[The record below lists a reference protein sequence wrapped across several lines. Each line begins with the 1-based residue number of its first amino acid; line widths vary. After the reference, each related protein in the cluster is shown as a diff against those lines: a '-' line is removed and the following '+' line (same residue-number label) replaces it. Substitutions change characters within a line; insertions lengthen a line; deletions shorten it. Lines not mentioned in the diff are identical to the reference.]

1 MSLSASWN
9 TSLWSKLLGLFRAP
23 KDPVLKNLRESIYM
37 LDKMAS
43 FIDST
48 RRVLEEKYEE
58 HQRRAKLYASEG
70 KREYQAIFEEESK
83 HISTLL
89 TLFSKVYYDLIRVR
103 YRLETISMVEEPMK
117 LLPEIAQELD
127 MIKPEIER
135 IAPELTVM
143 LHEVR
148 RRIASI
154 MATTSTSLE
163 AFAALYSDGKASSSS
178 GEVKE
183 NKQAPESRPLPLP
196 PRDTPVNTANT
207 VKLTS
212 AIENRPLNIN
222 TVKKL
227 IIEEIKK
234 TGGVFVVN
242 DFARKYGIPVYV
254 VREALKKLEEEGLI
268 KTR

>member
-9 TSLWSKLLGLFRAP
+9 TNLWSKLFGLFRTP

-48 RRVLEEKYEE
+48 RRMLEEKYEE
-58 HQRRAKLYASEG
+58 HQRKAKLYASEG

-135 IAPELTVM
+135 IAPELTLM

-163 AFAALYSDGKASSSS
+163 TFTTLYNDEKSSSS
-178 GEVKE
+178 AEVKE
-183 NKQAPESRPLPLP
+183 SEQVAKLKSLPLP
-196 PRDTPVNTANT
+196 PRDIPVTT
-207 VKLTS
+207 VKPAPTTENKPPNTS
-212 AIENRPLNIN
+212 
-222 TVKKL
+222 TVKRL
-227 IIEEIKK
+227 IMEEIKK

-242 DFARKYGIPVYV
+242 DFAKKYGIPVYV
-254 VREALKKLEEEGLI
+254 VKEALKKLEEEGLI

>member
-1 MSLSASWN
+1 MSLSANWN
-9 TSLWSKLLGLFRAP
+9 TNLWSKLLGLFRAP

-127 MIKPEIER
+127 MIRPEIER

-163 AFAALYSDGKASSSS
+163 AFAALYSDEKTSSSV
-178 GEVKE
+178 EVKE
-183 NKQAPESRPLPLP
+183 NKQAIELKSLPLP
-196 PRDTPVNTANT
+196 PREMPATT
-207 VKLTS
+207 VKPTPATENKALTVN
-212 AIENRPLNIN
+212 A
-222 TVKKL
+222 VKKL
-227 IIEEIKK
+227 VIEEIKK
-234 TGGVFVVN
+234 SGGVFVVN
-242 DFARKYGIPVYV
+242 DFARKHGIPVHV
-254 VREALKKLEEEGLI
+254 VKEALRRLEEEGLI

>member
-9 TSLWSKLLGLFRAP
+9 TNLWSRLLGLFRAP
-23 KDPVLKNLRESIYM
+23 KDPVLKNLRESMYM

-70 KREYQAIFEEESK
+70 KRDYQAIFEEESK

-163 AFAALYSDGKASSSS
+163 AFATLYNDEKTSSSV
-178 GEVKE
+178 EVKE
-183 NKQAPESRPLPLP
+183 SKQFAELKSLPLP
-196 PRDTPVNTANT
+196 PRSPPVTAIKSAPT
-207 VKLTS
+207 V
-212 AIENRPLNIN
+212 ENKPLNIN

-234 TGGVFVVN
+234 SGGVFVVN
-242 DFARKYGIPVYV
+242 DFARKHEIPIHV
-254 VREALKKLEEEGLI
+254 VKEALKKLEEEGLI